1 MSNDVTT
8 PDGGAP
14 APPPRSGRRKLW
26 VAAGVAGLTGVV
38 GLAVLGGV
46 AARDDKSG
54 GTDRLSDAQSS
65 TPKQNVSDSGKVDAG
80 DDESGKG
87 DESRS
92 GDDWGGDDWSGGDW
106 SGQGDRTGGSSG
118 REQKEQEHKDQEHKD
133 QVKKVPCDTDKLIQ
147 AIVFANDNHG
157 ATLELAK
164 DCTYNLT
171 RYDEFGNGL
180 PVITEKITLKGDK
193 TKLVR
198 NANATWFRI
207 LNVGAGGH
215 LTVKGLTIKGGQT
228 LGTGLVPQ
236 PMQVWSRYSNSVQAT
251 EAIKA
256 GTPATV
262 EADTLKAKAAA
273 KPAAEAK
280 PAAKPA
286 TDAKPAAKPAKA
298 VTAVADPA
306 PAAAAGTDVSVLVE
320 EPEFND
326 GAGILVQPGGRADIE
341 YSEIVQNQTGGK
353 GGGLANFGHTR
364 ISKSTVTENT
374 AFLYGGG
381 LFNAGVLQVDESSV
395 KNNEAGIGGGGIA
408 NGAPGILQ
416 DDVDGGALWL
426 YKTEVTS
433 NNTIGFGGGIL
444 DVEGDTKLEYA
455 KITDNTAVLA
465 GGGIAT
471 ADSQLTLKHVTVA
484 KNSTVGVGGGLAIA
498 FDSVATIEESSIKE
512 NVAGFF
518 GGGLFVEDSIV
529 TLRKSEVVGNRA
541 VGPLGVGGGIFTIFG
556 SEVRLDET
564 KVKDNIAR
572 LAVGGIFNSPSSE
585 VELDDKSAVT
595 GNRPTNC
602 FNVPR
607 CFA

>member
-1 MSNDVTT
+1 M
-8 PDGGAP
+8 
-14 APPPRSGRRKLW
+14 
-26 VAAGVAGLTGVV
+26 AAGVAGLTGVV

-54 GTDRLSDAQSS
+54 GTDRLSDAQST
-65 TPKQNVSDSGKVDAG
+65 TPKQNVSDAGKEDAG
-80 DDESGKG
+80 DEEGAKS
-87 DESRS
+87 EENRS
-92 GDDWGGDDWSGGDW
+92 GGDSGSDDWSGGDW
-106 SGQGDRTGGSSG
+106 SGQGERSGGSSG
-118 REQKEQEHKDQEHKD
+118 REHKDPEHKD

-171 RYDEFGNGL
+171 RYDQFGNGL
-180 PVITEKITLKGDK
+180 PVITEKVTLKGDK

-198 NANATWFRI
+198 SATAEWFRI
-207 LNVGAGGH
+207 LNVGPGGH
-215 LTVKGLTIKGGQT
+215 LTVQGLTIKGGQT
-228 LGTGLVPQ
+228 IGGGMAPQ
-236 PMQVWSRYSNSVQAT
+236 PMEVWSRYSNSVQVT

-262 EADTLKAKAAA
+262 EADALKAKAAA
-273 KPAAEAK
+273 KPATDTTKPAPAAEK
-280 PAAKPA
+280 AAKPA
-286 TDAKPAAKPAKA
+286 TATKPAKPATAEKAAKPATAEKA
-298 VTAVADPA
+298 AKPATVAVPASESA
-306 PAAAAGTDVSVLVE
+306 PAAAAGTDVSLLVE

-326 GAGILVQPGGRADIE
+326 GAGILVQPGGKADIE
-341 YSEIVQNQTGGK
+341 HSEIVQNQTGGN

-364 ISKSTVTENT
+364 ISKSTITENT
-374 AFLYGGG
+374 AFLFGGG
-381 LFNAGVLQVDESSV
+381 LFNAGVLQVDESWV
-395 KNNEAGIGGGGIA
+395 RNNEAGIGGGGIA
-408 NGAPGILQ
+408 NGAPGIFR
-416 DDVDGGALWL
+416 DDVDGGSLWL
-426 YKTEVTS
+426 YKTEVTK

-455 KITDNTAVLA
+455 KVTDNTAVLA
-465 GGGIAT
+465 GGGLAT
-471 ADSQLTLKHVTVA
+471 ADSQLTLKHATVA

-498 FDSVATIEESSIKE
+498 FDSVATIEESSVKE

-541 VGPLGVGGGIFTIFG
+541 VGPLGIGGGIFTIFG

-564 KVKDNIAR
+564 KVKENFAT
-572 LAVGGIFNSPSSE
+572 LPPGGIFNSPSSE
-585 VELDDKSAVT
+585 VDLDDKSAVT
-595 GNRPTNC
+595 ANRPTNC
-602 FNVPR
+602 FNVPG